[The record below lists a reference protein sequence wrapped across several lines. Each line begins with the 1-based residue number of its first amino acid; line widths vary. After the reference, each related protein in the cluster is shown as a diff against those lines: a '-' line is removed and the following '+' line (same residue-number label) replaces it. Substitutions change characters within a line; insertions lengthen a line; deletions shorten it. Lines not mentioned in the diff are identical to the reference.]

1 MATAVIIKHPNSGM
15 IKIGYYALV
24 GPIFFLVGLSRF
36 LEVN

>member
-15 IKIGYYALV
+15 IKIGYYGFSWTYL
-24 GPIFFLVGLSRF
+24 FLVGLCRF